1 MIALDMIPKLITSV
15 VREMFIMRMSNG
27 KTLNLTPSCETYK
40 SASVTGIPP
49 DKTLDEF
56 IDNAIDTMFMTE
68 KTNRTIENPTI
79 KVIFDNTKP
88 RRSIT
93 IEDNMGGIPSKRVE
107 EVLTLGYG
115 CEKSGKGIGAW
126 GMGAKLSP
134 ARLGEKW
141 SVVTWHR
148 DEDFGTIVDLDLH
161 EMSSKRDGAAAV
173 ASDSFI
179 EGKYSDDELPMTR
192 GSTRFV
198 LHDLKNEGIYTE
210 VFMTNFA
217 KQCGEVYGEILNKNP
232 KLKIQVVHRENG
244 KKDHPFPVVPVVMD
258 NHIQRLISGW
268 YSPSPQLDYIDTSV
282 LTPDEIYKLI
292 DSDSNVF
299 KIRTENGKSYIML
312 DENGT
317 IRLRIVV
324 GLSWASHHGDGF
336 GADIYYNERRLITNN
351 KIAFSPKE
359 TYEVEPSDDG
369 LTTGYKYNRLRAY
382 IFAWG
387 PEGSTFGINT
397 KADVDENSP
406 LWCRLQGIMRR
417 LYGHYKVSL
426 DKYEKKMN
434 ILLRVQKD
442 VVQKVRT
449 DFPVPPDLEEVK
461 VSTRGEDMDT
471 KIMNIYPQVVA
482 ESIKEWKK
490 DKEKAGLVAYV
501 AENFLGNKK
510 KSVVT
515 ISPKRPRASDEKKL
529 SIRLTNGLDTKWKKV
544 QDNYSSRKGAKKNP
558 KDAEVFRWM
567 TDVVLSK

>member
-1 MIALDMIPKLITSV
+1 
-15 VREMFIMRMSNG
+15 MRLRNSG
-27 KTLNLTPSCETYK
+27 RVLNLTPSCETYK

-56 IDNAIDTMFMTE
+56 IDNAIDTMYMTE
-68 KTNRTIENPTI
+68 KINRPIENPTI

-88 RRSIT
+88 HKSIT

-134 ARLGEKW
+134 ARLGGKW
-141 SVVTWHR
+141 SVVSWFR
-148 DEDFGTIVDLDLH
+148 DEDFGTITDLVLD
-161 EMSSKRDGAAAV
+161 EMASKRDGASAIG
-173 ASDSFI
+173 SDTFI
-179 EGKYSDDELPMTR
+179 RDSNGEGTYDKDELPMTK

-198 LHDLKNEGIYTE
+198 LQDLNNEGIYTE
-210 VFMTNFA
+210 TFMSNFA
-217 KQCGEVYGEILNKNP
+217 KQCGEVYGEILKKNP

-244 KKDHPFPVVPVVMD
+244 KKDFDFPLEPVVLE
-258 NHIQRLISGW
+258 NHVQRLISGW

-282 LTPDEIYKLI
+282 LTSDDICQLI
-292 DSDSNVF
+292 DSEVF
-299 KIRTENGKSYIML
+299 KIITEDGKSFILL
-312 DENGT
+312 DDAGN

-351 KIAFSPKE
+351 KIAFEPKE
-359 TYEVEPSDDG
+359 TYEMGEPSDEG
-369 LTTGYKYNRLRAY
+369 LVTGYKYNRLRAY

-426 DKYEKKMN
+426 DKYNKKMN

-442 VVQKVRT
+442 VVQKVS
-449 DFPVPPDLEEVK
+449 PGLPAPPDLEEVK
-461 VSTRGEDMDT
+461 VPRVGEDMDT
-471 KIMNIYPQVVA
+471 KIMSIYPQVIA

-490 DKEKAGLVAYV
+490 DKSKAGLVAYV
-501 AENFLGNKK
+501 TENFLGNKK
-510 KSVVT
+510 KSPVT
-515 ISPKRPRASDEKKL
+515 LAPKRTRASDDKKL
-529 SIRLTNGLDTKWKKV
+529 SIRLTNGLDIKWKKV
-544 QDNYSSRKGAKKNP
+544 QDNYSARKGAKKNP